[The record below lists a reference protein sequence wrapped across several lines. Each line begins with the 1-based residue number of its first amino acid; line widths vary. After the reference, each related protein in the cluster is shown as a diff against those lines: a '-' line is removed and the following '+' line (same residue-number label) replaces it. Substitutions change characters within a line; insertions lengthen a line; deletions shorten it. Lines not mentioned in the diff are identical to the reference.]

1 MSKVPFRSLVL
12 LTLGLA
18 SACTV
23 QNSDIPGLSGPSEG
37 TGPLQAPVVTPTARF
52 SFSPSAPPANSPVQF
67 DGSLSC
73 VGPADPTAVTPC
85 GGNAS
90 GAITAYNWNFG
101 DGTGGSDPVASHKFG
116 VAGTYAVTL
125 TVVNSSGRSH
135 TTSHP
140 VPVAVGLGPTANF
153 TISPTDPEPYYSV
166 VFNGQ
171 ASTPG
176 TGHTI
181 QQWNW
186 DFGDVFPLP
195 PGVPPQATTG
205 SVVTHQ
211 FFALP
216 TTTYTI
222 VLTVVDE
229 AGQSSSTTKTLT
241 VKPKS

>member
-1 MSKVPFRSLVL
+1 MSKACFRSLVL
-12 LTLGLA
+12 LSLGLV

-67 DGSLSC
+67 DGTASC
-73 VGPADPTAVTPC
+73 VGPADPNAVTPC
-85 GGNAS
+85 GTAS

-101 DGTGGSDPVASHKFG
+101 DGTGASGPVASHAYG
-116 VAGTYAVTL
+116 VAGTYGVTL
-125 TVVNSSGRSH
+125 TVVNSSGRSSPP
-135 TTSHP
+135 TSHA

-153 TISPTDPEPYYSV
+153 TISPTDPEPHYSV

-171 ASTPG
+171 TSTPG

-181 QQWNW
+181 RAWNW

-205 SVVTHQ
+205 LVVTHQ
-211 FFALP
+211 FFAP
-216 TTTYTI
+216 GTTTYTI

>member
-1 MSKVPFRSLVL
+1 MAKKIIRRLILV
-12 LTLGLA
+12 TAALA

-23 QNSDIPGLSGPSEG
+23 QNSDIPGLSGPSA
-37 TGPLQAPVVTPTARF
+37 GPGPIQDPVVTPTARF

-67 DGSLSC
+67 DGTLSC
-73 VGPADPTAVTPC
+73 VGPADPNATTIC

-90 GAITAYNWNFG
+90 GAITSYSWNFG
-101 DGTGGSDPVASHKFG
+101 DGTGGSVPVASHAYG
-116 VAGTYAVTL
+116 VAGTYGVTL
-125 TVVNSSGRSH
+125 TVINSSGRSH

-140 VPVAVGLGPTANF
+140 VPVGAGLLPTANF

-171 ASTPG
+171 VSTAG

-181 QQWNW
+181 RGWNW

-211 FFALP
+211 FFALG